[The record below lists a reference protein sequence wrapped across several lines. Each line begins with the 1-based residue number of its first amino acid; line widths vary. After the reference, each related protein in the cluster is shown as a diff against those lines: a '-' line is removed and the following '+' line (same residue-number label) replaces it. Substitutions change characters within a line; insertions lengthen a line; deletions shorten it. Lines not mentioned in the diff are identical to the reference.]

1 MGHKFRGDIV
11 SLHVTFYNNTSDSK
25 VMNKNISPIVLSGES
40 TIVAELTPTQAV
52 DVLNPVLIIDYRPQL
67 IGANYC
73 KINEYNRYYYCKF
86 ATDTGGRMIVSC
98 KVDHLMSFS
107 ASIGECKIN
116 VVRNSVKP
124 SYVADSSLP
133 IDPNRYY
140 TEGIKFPFTKFTN
153 RDLEGG
159 YPYILVVR

>member
-1 MGHKFRGDIV
+1 M

-98 KVDHLMSFS
+98 EVDAKMSFKE
-107 ASIGECKIN
+107 SIEECEIN
-116 VVRNSVKP
+116 VVRNSKKP
-124 SYVADSSLP
+124 SFVPDTSLP
-133 IDPNRYY
+133 LDPKRYY
-140 TEGIKFPFTKFTN
+140 TEGIRFPNTIFTETSVTAH
-153 RDLEGG
+153 
-159 YPYILVVR
+159 PYVVIMR